1 MIGQLF
7 GELVLIAVVMV
18 SCKVFDLDP
27 TFVFMLWWVDDA
39 LRKERKKAKEKKDMA
54 AKKQD

>member
-27 TFVFMLWWVDDA
+27 TFVFMLWWVDDF
-39 LRKERKKAKEKKDMA
+39 LRKERKRAKEKKDMA